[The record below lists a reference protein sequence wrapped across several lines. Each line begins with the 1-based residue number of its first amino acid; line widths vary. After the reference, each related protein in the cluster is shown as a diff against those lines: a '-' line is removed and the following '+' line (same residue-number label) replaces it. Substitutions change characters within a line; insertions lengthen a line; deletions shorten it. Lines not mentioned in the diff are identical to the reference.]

1 MPYYKWNGIDLTG
14 KNFYGKM
21 FASSERILQEYLLK
35 QEIGLVRADLV
46 PDYQWA
52 RTISLA
58 QKAAFFKQF
67 AKLLR
72 AGLLVPQVLS
82 ILSKQGYGK
91 LCDVANE
98 LKANIDRGASLYDSA
113 KAFPEIFDML
123 ILQLI
128 QVGQRSSGLADSLD
142 QLSTYLQA
150 RVKFYK
156 KLRSLL
162 IMPCI
167 TLLFFIAVVS
177 IIFIAL
183 VPAFER
189 VFILIDKT
197 PPVHTQWLFYISHLS
212 MRFSTLACLSIFI
225 AGIYGCSIYFARDN
239 WKGLRDKVILHIPF
253 YQKIV
258 RQYAYSYYF
267 QALSALC
274 ASGIPLLKATE
285 IAVLTIDNTVIVSQL
300 SQVGPLIETGYSLSE
315 SLVIAMGSVVDHQA
329 LALVHVG
336 EETSSLSSVCS
347 ELSYI
352 YFDKSQ
358 RRLSTLLMIIQPT
371 LMLLLGIF
379 IAVLVIS
386 VYVPLLSMPDV
397 MSAQLG

>member
-35 QEIGLVRADLV
+35 QEIGLVGADLV
-46 PDYQWA
+46 PEYQWA

-58 QKAAFFKQF
+58 NKAAFFKQF

-82 ILSKQGYGK
+82 ILSKQGYGR
-91 LCDVANE
+91 LCDVAKE
-98 LKANIDRGASLYDSA
+98 LKANIYRGASLYDIA

-142 QLSTYLQA
+142 RFATYLQA

-167 TLLFFIAVVS
+167 TLLFFIAVVG
-177 IIFIAL
+177 IIFVAL

-197 PPVHTQWLFYISHLS
+197 PPVHTQWLFYLSHLS
-212 MRFSTLACLSIFI
+212 TQVSTFVYLLIFI
-225 AGIYGCSIYFARDN
+225 GGACSCYSFFARDR
-239 WKGLRDKVILHIPF
+239 WKVLRDKVVLYIPL

-285 IAVLTIDNTVIVSQL
+285 IALLTIDNTIIMHQL
-300 SQVGPLIETGYSLSE
+300 SQVSSLIENGYSLSE
-315 SLVIAMGSVVDHQA
+315 SLVIAMGSAIDHQA
-329 LALVHVG
+329 LALIHVG
-336 EETSSLSSVCS
+336 EETSSLSTVCS

-358 RRLSTLLMIIQPT
+358 RQLSTLLMIIQPT
-371 LMLLLGIF
+371 LMLFLGIS

-386 VYVPLLSMPDV
+386 VYVPLLSMPDI